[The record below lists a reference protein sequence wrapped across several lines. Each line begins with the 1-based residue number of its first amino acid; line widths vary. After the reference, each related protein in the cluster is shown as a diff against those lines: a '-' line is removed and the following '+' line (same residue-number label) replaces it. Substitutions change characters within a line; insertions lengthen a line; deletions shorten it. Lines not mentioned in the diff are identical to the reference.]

1 MWFLLFFRFIF
12 FSKPINEQ
20 SITTIFSSSTRVS
33 SYSMRAP
40 AMNSVNCA
48 PLRWTIEAQLSRDG
62 SWSVVDDQHSTTDA
76 PTWILAEER
85 SYSIPMS
92 SMLHAFGWR
101 IKFHTVG
108 GGDHVQISRL
118 QWYTEDVT
126 RATTSWPLVCGNA
139 GTSSLSPKGARIVR
153 VSKSKSEKT
162 AKVKESGTRMEAL
175 MTGGLAP
182 FSFRFL
188 ILLSPSNLFHWHC
201 YGLFYL
207 KHLNKHF

>member
-1 MWFLLFFRFIF
+1 
-12 FSKPINEQ
+12 
-20 SITTIFSSSTRVS
+20 
-33 SYSMRAP
+33 MRAP

-153 VSKSKSEKT
+153 VSKYKKQKNGKSERERHANGST
-162 AKVKESGTRMEAL
+162 YDWWLSSIS
-175 MTGGLAP
+175 
-182 FSFRFL
+182 FSIF
-188 ILLSPSNLFHWHC
+188 N
-201 YGLFYL
+201 
-207 KHLNKHF
+207 N